1 MAVNLRVNLAPSHP
15 RGLWLQNPVMTA
27 SGTFGYGT
35 EYRPREDLARL
46 GAIICKGTTLHPRAG
61 NPPPR
66 VAETPAGMLNAIGL
80 QNLGVDEVVRTKA
93 PVWATLPIPVLVNIA
108 GESIEEYVEVAR
120 RLEGV
125 AGIAGIELNIS
136 CPNTA
141 RGGMLFGCDPAMA
154 AEVTRAVVAVTSLP
168 VMVKLTPNVA
178 DVRPVAE
185 AVVQAGAHAVSLINT
200 LPGMAIDL
208 RARTPYLAAGS
219 GGLSGPA
226 IKPVAL
232 RMVYQ
237 VAQVVDV
244 PVVGVGGIMNADDAL
259 EFIVA
264 GATAVQVGTAT
275 FANPRAPFEIAD
287 GIRAYLEAHGIRDIA
302 ELRGAA
308 LPQAARRSPHTKDA
322 GILHATGDVAA
333 G

>member
-1 MAVNLRVNLAPSHP
+1 MTVNLRVNLAPSHP
-15 RGLWLQNPVMTA
+15 RGLWLRNPVMTA

-35 EYRPREDLARL
+35 EYRPREDLSRI

-61 NPPPR
+61 HPPPR
-66 VAETPAGMLNAIGL
+66 VAETPGGMLNAIGL

-93 PVWATLPIPVLVNIA
+93 PAWATLPVPVLVNVA
-108 GESIEEYVEVAR
+108 GESVEEYVEIAR

-125 AGIAGIELNIS
+125 AGIAGIELNVS

-154 AEVTRAVVAVTSLP
+154 AEVTRAVLDVTSLP

-244 PVVGVGGIMNADDAL
+244 PVVGVGGIMNAEDAL

-275 FANPRAPFEIAD
+275 FVNPRAPFEIAD
-287 GIRAYLEAHGIRDIA
+287 GISAYLEAHGIHDLS

-308 LPQAARRSPHTKDA
+308 LPATARRALRGA
-322 GILHATGDVAA
+322 GHEPSQTAA
-333 G
+333 GAAAG